1 MTTPEPM
8 EKLFAAIDKN
18 KERFIENLS
27 KAVAIKSVSAWPHT
41 RPEIT
46 KMMKWMGEELKS
58 LGAAIEFVDLGQ
70 QTLPDGTVLP
80 LPPVLMGELGTD
92 ATKKTLL
99 VYGHLDV
106 QPAATEDGWDSDPW
120 VLTERD
126 GKLYGRGSTDDKGP
140 VLGWIHALQCYKECG
155 IDLPV
160 NFKFCFEGMEESGSE
175 GLDQMLMVIIFL
187 SRPNR

>member
-70 QTLPDGTVLP
+70 QTLPDGRV
-80 LPPVLMGELGTD
+80 
-92 ATKKTLL
+92 
-99 VYGHLDV
+99 
-106 QPAATEDGWDSDPW
+106 S
-120 VLTERD
+120 
-126 GKLYGRGSTDDKGP
+126 
-140 VLGWIHALQCYKECG
+140 
-155 IDLPV
+155 
-160 NFKFCFEGMEESGSE
+160 
-175 GLDQMLMVIIFL
+175 
-187 SRPNR
+187 